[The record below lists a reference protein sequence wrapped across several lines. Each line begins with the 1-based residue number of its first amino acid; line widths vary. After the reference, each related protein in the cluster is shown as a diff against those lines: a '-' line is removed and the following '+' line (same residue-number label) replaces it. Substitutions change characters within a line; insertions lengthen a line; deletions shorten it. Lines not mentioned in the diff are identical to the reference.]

1 MINWSKWTGREGQA
15 VDPAMTIKRV
25 KVNFFQDLLNS
36 KRERGAGLV
45 VKVRSLIFS
54 PSHLQ

>member
-1 MINWSKWTGREGQA
+1 MIGGEGQA
-15 VDPAMTIKRV
+15 AYPAMTIKRV

-36 KRERGAGLV
+36 KRETGAGLV

-54 PSHLQ
+54 PPHLQ

>member
-25 KVNFFQDLLNS
+25 KVNFFQDLLN
-36 KRERGAGLV
+36 
-45 VKVRSLIFS
+45 
-54 PSHLQ
+54 